1 MLSLPADAGTTAE
14 AEYKEGRVHWGET
27 LYLYVRDA
35 EQQQLELVVK
45 VKRQDSA
52 GGNPEIV
59 AKTVLDN
66 LGVLCDGEVHELEV
80 PFQGWVSC
88 CVPSGLALYLFVI
101 TVELLRAGRNVLDL
115 TCWT

>member
-1 MLSLPADAGTTAE
+1 MKWVMLDARAGTTSE
-14 AEYKEGRVHWGET
+14 AEYKEGRVLWGET

-45 VKRQDSA
+45 VRRPDSN
-52 GGNPEIV
+52 GGEPEVV

-80 PFQGWVSC
+80 PFQG
-88 CVPSGLALYLFVI
+88 
-101 TVELLRAGRNVLDL
+101 
-115 TCWT
+115 